1 MGWRGEDIPREV
13 KGWGRGVR
21 SFAIDRWDEKSAMAP
36 GAGGAGGSGRWR
48 DRGVVEDI
56 WATIEEGMRAK
67 GWGAK

>member
-1 MGWRGEDIPREV
+1 M
-13 KGWGRGVR
+13 R

-36 GAGGAGGSGRWR
+36 SGGAGGSGRWR

-67 GWGAK
+67 GWSGK